1 MHNLHIF
8 ICHYTPLKDRKTF
21 ILNQLNHNI
30 GNLIIKDLEC
40 EFDKEGEE
48 YKLIDFNN
56 SKPANYVYFVRKYDR
71 DYLTSEIKNKFFLSP
86 HDAKHNIRLEYHG
99 QPNYNDTQITYDNF
113 KSIHKHSLG
122 QRGRK
127 PAEESLALKHY
138 EACRIISNM
147 DISYGLIIED
157 DCVFTDNFLVK
168 LNEKMKEFPVD
179 WDIYYPNSCPNPG
192 FRAKGGMTQIN
203 NTNKIYIKKHPSS
216 VFGVSYLVS
225 KIAANRIA
233 KEIEENK
240 IWSAIDHEFNWIY
253 YKLAFKVIWNW
264 QSPRLTFWGQS
275 GFKSSLI

>member
-1 MHNLHIF
+1 MNNLHIF

-71 DYLTSEIKNKFFLSP
+71 DYLTSEIKNKFFVSP

-122 QRGRK
+122 RRGRK

-192 FRAKGGMTQIN
+192 FRTKGGMTQIN

-216 VFGVSYLVS
+216 VFTVSYLVS